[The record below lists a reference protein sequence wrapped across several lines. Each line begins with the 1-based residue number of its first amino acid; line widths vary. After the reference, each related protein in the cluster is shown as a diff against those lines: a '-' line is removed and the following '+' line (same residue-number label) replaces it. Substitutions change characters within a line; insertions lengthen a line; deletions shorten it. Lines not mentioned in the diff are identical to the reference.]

1 MSRRLIAI
9 LLPLLLVLGITQ
21 PVASASIKK
30 GSPCSKVGKIQ
41 VSGKAK
47 FKCTKSGNKLL
58 WQSVQNQSTQVNL
71 AESEGKECLF
81 VGDKILGATQYLE
94 CRSIAGNRSKWFL
107 LSKNKET
114 LQQSFESDKLAEC
127 RLRDQSPPYSGL
139 SVGFPLRENVPVAGK
154 VKVALIPIDFA
165 DTVGDYS
172 AINAAKP
179 HMEKVD
185 AWLKQFTN
193 NRMSYDWQV
202 TPEWIRNP
210 KKISDY
216 GVANSTHFGYFD
228 DRPLVQ
234 DLLNV
239 ADPVVDF
246 TNIKIVLFLFPRTI
260 TALPIQVIGQNQKRF
275 STNEGTI
282 GNYWGGGR
290 FAYQR
295 DYEKLLW
302 AIWIHETMHMHGLPG
317 HAPGNGWP
325 LSVTTNQ
332 YGVALAI
339 NTWESFLAGWL
350 DEKSILCRKSSD
362 IKDITVTLT
371 PIDRNQDGLKSVMI
385 PLNDHEIL
393 VIESR
398 RGEAFSS
405 EMYPGFYGLTTYL
418 VDTRK
423 NNDRSQESSGKD
435 QGNDTAYPKFVYYL
449 KSSSGDHGSAGLV
462 RGILDRDIL
471 AYEGEHFLYNGIKI
485 SLIKS
490 GDFDTVQ
497 IQKVS

>member
-1 MSRRLIAI
+1 MIRRLLAI
-9 LLPLLLVLGITQ
+9 LLPLFLMVGTVQ
-21 PVASASIKK
+21 SASGASVKK
-30 GSPCSKVGKIQ
+30 GSPCSKVGSVQ
-41 VSGKAK
+41 ASGKAK
-47 FKCTKSGNKLL
+47 FKCTKTGNKLL
-58 WQSVQNQSTQVNL
+58 WQPISSTSATVNL
-71 AESEGKECLF
+71 KEFENKECSQ
-81 VGDKILGATQYLE
+81 VGERVLGTSQYLE
-94 CRSIAGNRSKWFL
+94 CRSIAGNRAKRFL
-107 LSKNKET
+107 LSDNKVLIT
-114 LQQSFESDKLAEC
+114 QNLGVNNIDDCK
-127 RLRDQSPPYSGL
+127 LRDQNPPYTGL
-139 SVGFPLRENVPVAGK
+139 SVGFPLRENVPVSGK

-172 AINAAKP
+172 AVDAATP
-179 HMEKVD
+179 HMKKVD
-185 AWLKQFTN
+185 TWLKQFTN
-193 NRMSYDWQV
+193 GRMSYDWQV
-202 TPEWIRNP
+202 TPNWIRNP

-234 DLLNV
+234 DLLNA

-246 TNIKIVLFLFPRTI
+246 TNVKIVLFLFPRTI
-260 TALPIQVIGQNQKRF
+260 SDLPIQVIGQNQNRF
-275 STNEGTI
+275 TTNEATI

-325 LSVTTNQ
+325 LSITTNQ

-350 DEKSILCRKSSD
+350 DEKSILCKKASD
-362 IKDITVTLT
+362 VNDFSVTLT
-371 PIDRNQDGLKSVMI
+371 PLDRDQEGLKSVMI
-385 PLNDHEIL
+385 PLNDHELL
-393 VIESR
+393 VVESR

-405 EMYPGFYGLTTYL
+405 EMNRGFYGITTYL
-418 VDTRK
+418 VDTKK

-435 QGNDTAYPKFVYYL
+435 DGNDPTYPKFAYYL
-449 KSSSGDHGSAGLV
+449 KSSSGDHGGVQLV
-462 RGILDRDIL
+462 RGYLDRNIL
-471 AYEGEHFLYNGIKI
+471 AYEGEHFLYRGIKI
-485 SLIKS
+485 SLTKS
-490 GDFDTVQ
+490 GEHDTVQ

>member
-30 GSPCSKVGKIQ
+30 GSPCSKAGKIQ

-58 WQSVQNQSTQVNL
+58 WQSVQNQTTQVNL

-81 VGDKILGATQYLE
+81 IGDKILGATQYLE
-94 CRSIAGNRSKWFL
+94 CRLIAGNRSKWFL
-107 LSKNKET
+107 LSKNKES
-114 LQQSFESDKLAEC
+114 LQQSLESGKLAEC

-216 GVANSTHFGYFD
+216 GVADSTHFGYFD

-234 DLLNV
+234 DLLNA

-246 TNIKIVLFLFPRTI
+246 TNVKIVLFLFPRTI
-260 TALPIQVIGQNQKRF
+260 TALPIQVIGQNQNRF

-325 LSVTTNQ
+325 LSITTNQ

-362 IKDITVTLT
+362 IKDFT
-371 PIDRNQDGLKSVMI
+371 VMI

-418 VDTRK
+418 VDTKK

-435 QGNDTAYPKFVYYL
+435 QGNDTAYSKFAYYL
-449 KSSSGDHGSAGLV
+449 KSSNGDHGSAGLV

>member
-1 MSRRLIAI
+1 MIRRLIAI
-9 LLPLLLVLGITQ
+9 LLPIFLMVGNVQ
-21 PVASASIKK
+21 SASGATVKK
-30 GSPCSKVGKIQ
+30 GSPCFKVGSVQI
-41 VSGKAK
+41 SGKAK
-47 FKCTKSGNKLL
+47 FKCTKTANKLL
-58 WQSVQNQSTQVNL
+58 WQPISSTSTKVNL
-71 AESEGKECLF
+71 KELENKECSWAGERIF
-81 VGDKILGATQYLE
+81 GTSQYLE
-94 CRSIAGNRSKWFL
+94 CRFVAGNRSKWFL
-107 LSKNKET
+107 ISEEKVLVKQNLGVNNLDDCK
-114 LQQSFESDKLAEC
+114 
-127 RLRDQSPPYSGL
+127 LRDQNPPNSGL

-172 AINAAKP
+172 ALDAATP
-179 HMEKVD
+179 HMKKVD

-193 NRMSYDWQV
+193 DRLSYDWQV
-202 TPEWIRNP
+202 TPNWIRNP

-234 DLLNV
+234 DLLNA
-239 ADPVVDF
+239 ADPLVDF
-246 TNIKIVLFLFPRTI
+246 TNVRIVLFLFPRTI
-260 TALPIQVIGQNQKRF
+260 TDLPIQVIGQNQRKF
-275 STNEGTI
+275 TTNEGTI

-325 LSVTTNQ
+325 LSITANQ

-350 DEKSILCRKSSD
+350 DEQSILCRKSSD
-362 IKDITVTLT
+362 IKDFTVTLT
-371 PIDRNQDGLKSVMI
+371 PVDRNQVGLKSVMI
-385 PLNDHEIL
+385 PLNDHELL

-398 RGEAFSS
+398 RGEAFST
-405 EMYPGFYGLTTYL
+405 EMYPGFYGITTYL
-418 VDTRK
+418 VDTKK

-435 QGNDTAYPKFVYYL
+435 NGNDSTYSKFAYYL
-449 KSSSGDHGSAGLV
+449 DSSSGDHRGTQLV
-462 RGILDRDIL
+462 RGYLDRNIL
-471 AYEGEHFLYNGIKI
+471 AYEGEHFLHGGIKI
-485 SLIKS
+485 SLTKS
-490 GDFDTVQ
+490 GDYDTVQ
-497 IQKVS
+497 IQKVN

>member
-1 MSRRLIAI
+1 MNRRLIAI
-9 LLPLLLVLGITQ
+9 LLPLFLIVGTVQ
-21 PVASASIKK
+21 SASGATVKK

-41 VSGKAK
+41 VSGNVK
-47 FKCTKSGNKLL
+47 FKCATNGNKLR
-58 WQSVQNQSTQVNL
+58 WQPISSASTTVNL
-71 AESEGKECLF
+71 KDFENKECSL
-81 VGDKILGATQYLE
+81 VGEKIFGTSQYLE
-94 CRSIAGNRSKWFL
+94 CRPIAGNRAKWFL
-107 LSKNKET
+107 LSENKVSVKQDLGT
-114 LQQSFESDKLAEC
+114 NNLDDC

-154 VKVALIPIDFA
+154 VKVALIPIDFP
-165 DTVGDYS
+165 DTVGNYS
-172 AINAAKP
+172 AVDAATP
-179 HMEKVD
+179 HVKKVD

-193 NRMSYDWQV
+193 DRMSYEWQV
-202 TPEWIRNP
+202 TPNWIRNP
-210 KKISDY
+210 KKLSDY

-234 DLLNV
+234 DLLNA
-239 ADPVVDF
+239 ADLTVDF
-246 TNIKIVLFLFPRTI
+246 TNVKIVLFLFPRTI
-260 TALPIQVIGQNQKRF
+260 TDLPIQVIGQNQRKF
-275 STNEGTI
+275 TTNEGTI

-339 NTWESFLAGWL
+339 NAWESFLAGWL
-350 DEKSILCRKSSD
+350 DEQSILCRKSSD
-362 IKDITVTLT
+362 IKDFTVTLT

-385 PLNDHEIL
+385 PLNDHELL

-405 EMYPGFYGLTTYL
+405 EMYPGFYGITTYL
-418 VDTRK
+418 VDTKK

-435 QGNDTAYPKFVYYL
+435 NGNDSTYPKFSYYL
-449 KSSSGDHGSAGLV
+449 DSSSGDHRGVQLV
-462 RGILDRDIL
+462 RGYLDRNIL
-471 AYEGEHFLYNGIKI
+471 AYEGEHFLHRGIKI
-485 SLIKS
+485 SLTKS
-490 GDFDTVQ
+490 GDYDTVQ
-497 IQKVS
+497 IQKVN

>member
-1 MSRRLIAI
+1 MNRRLITI
-9 LLPLLLVLGITQ
+9 LLPLLLVLWITQ
-21 PVASASIKK
+21 PVASAAVKK

-41 VSGKAK
+41 ISDKTK

-58 WQSVQNQSTQVNL
+58 WQLVQNQITQVNL
-71 AESEGKECLF
+71 AESAGKECLLA
-81 VGDKILGATQYLE
+81 GDKISGATQYLE

-107 LSKNKET
+107 LSNNKES
-114 LQQSFESDKLAEC
+114 LQQSFESDKLDEC
-127 RLRDQSPPYSGL
+127 RLRDQSPPNSGL

-179 HMEKVD
+179 HIETVN
-185 AWLKQFTN
+185 AWIKQFTN
-193 NRMSYDWQV
+193 NRMTYDWQV
-202 TPEWIRNP
+202 TPNWIRNP
-210 KKISDY
+210 KNISDY

-234 DLLNV
+234 DLLNA
-239 ADPVVDF
+239 ADPFVDF
-246 TNIKIVLFLFPRTI
+246 TNVKIVLFLFPRTI
-260 TALPIQVIGQNQKRF
+260 TALPIQVIGQNQNRF
-275 STNEGTI
+275 STKEATI
-282 GNYWGGGR
+282 GNYWGGGK

-325 LSVTTNQ
+325 LSITTNQ

-339 NTWESFLAGWL
+339 NSWESFLAGWL

-362 IKDITVTLT
+362 IKDFTVTLT

-385 PLNDHEIL
+385 PLNDHELL
-393 VIESR
+393 VVESR

-418 VDTRK
+418 VDTKK

-435 QGNDTAYPKFVYYL
+435 LGNDTAYSKFAYYL
-449 KSSSGDHGSAGLV
+449 KSSSGDHGSVGLV
-462 RGILDRDIL
+462 RGVLDRNIL
-471 AYEGEHFLYNGIKI
+471 AYEGEHFLYSGIKI